1 MVFLPPP
8 AALGSQGHKGDAVV
22 RPAVDT
28 TRPGGRPR
36 DESRDQA
43 IRRAALQL
51 LAEVGYDGVTMDRVA
66 ARAKAGKATIYRRW
80 PSKLALVVDAITMS
94 AEQSMPVPDTG
105 SFRTDM
111 LAFLSSFRD
120 AIGDDRGR
128 ILAELVS
135 EMPRNSELRDALRN
149 GLLAQR
155 KAASD
160 VIAQRGIS
168 RGEIN
173 AETDRAVL
181 MELGPALVLQRILLS
196 GEPVDVGFMER
207 IVNDLIVPYATG
219 RRREEST

>member
-1 MVFLPPP
+1 
-8 AALGSQGHKGDAVV
+8 
-22 RPAVDT
+22 
-28 TRPGGRPR
+28 
-36 DESRDQA
+36 
-43 IRRAALQL
+43 
-51 LAEVGYDGVTMDRVA
+51 
-66 ARAKAGKATIYRRW
+66 
-80 PSKLALVVDAITMS
+80 
-94 AEQSMPVPDTG
+94 
-105 SFRTDM
+105 
-111 LAFLSSFRD
+111 
-120 AIGDDRGR
+120 
-128 ILAELVS
+128 LVS